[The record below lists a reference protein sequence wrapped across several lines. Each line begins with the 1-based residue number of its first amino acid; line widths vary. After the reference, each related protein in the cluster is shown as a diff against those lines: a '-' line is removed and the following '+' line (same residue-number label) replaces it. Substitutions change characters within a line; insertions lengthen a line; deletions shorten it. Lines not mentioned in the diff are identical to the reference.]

1 MPLPGPAE
9 NPGMSV
15 ESDATRPIR
24 VLVVDD
30 QTLVREGLVALI
42 GLLPG
47 MEVVGT
53 AGDGAEALERAAE
66 VAPDVVLMDLR
77 MPRVDG
83 VEATRSI
90 RERHP
95 GVQVVVL
102 TTYSDDESV
111 LSALRAGAR
120 GFLTK
125 DATAQEI
132 ARAVTAV
139 HRGDPGLDAIAQE
152 KLLRALDS
160 GGRPARRERAAPALP
175 DGLSPREAEVLALIA
190 AGSTNA
196 EIAEELCVTEATV
209 KTHINNIFSKA
220 HLRDRAAAVLYAH
233 RHGLAPGDEP

>member
-1 MPLPGPAE
+1 MNAETPPLP
-9 NPGMSV
+9 
-15 ESDATRPIR
+15 PIR

-47 MEVVGT
+47 MEAVGT
-53 AGDGAEALERAAE
+53 AADGAEALERVAE

-95 GVQVVVL
+95 HVQVVVL

-132 ARAVTAV
+132 ARAVNAV
-139 HRGDPGLDAIAQE
+139 HRGDPGLDVTAQE
-152 KLLRALDS
+152 KLLRALDT
-160 GGRPARRERAAPALP
+160 GGRPAARRERAAPALP